1 MALNNVI
8 TNIDA
13 LLNNVELNET
23 DISNS
28 ICIDTLNNRIGI
40 KNIEP
45 DYELDI
51 SGDIRLKKILFLNKK
66 VSEIDNSSNDIIY
79 NQNHLVFKNGI
90 HIKNNSVFDLSLS
103 CLDIISN
110 SGEIIEISCNKIT
123 NGGYVN
129 TLGLDSTFI
138 NTKNIIVENI
148 IDDLSINNCDID
160 ILDVSNLT
168 VSNDVTVSNDL
179 TVTGT
184 FHYSSDNRLKHNQI
198 DISNGLEIIRMLK
211 PKKYYKTKKILDN
224 SFNKDIN
231 NDYITEVGFIAQDI
245 NKIEE
250 LNYCVKEVK
259 NNLYALNYNNIF
271 VYGIQAIQSLDSKI
285 NTVFDLSKNEII
297 NELSFNM
304 LSINKKLDDISNNI
318 NNINLESNDS
328 KYLNIKELIINQTK
342 LINTLN
348 NRITILEEKIK

>member
-66 VSEIDNSSNDIIY
+66 VSEIDNLSNDIIY

-90 HIKNNSVFDLSLS
+90 HIKNNSIFDLSLS

-110 SGEIIEISCNKIT
+110 SGEIIEISSNKIT
-123 NGGYVN
+123 NGEYIY

-148 IDDLSINNCDID
+148 IDDLSVNNCDIN
-160 ILDVSNLT
+160 ILDVSYIT
-168 VSNDVTVSNDL
+168 VSEDL
-179 TVTGT
+179 LVGT
-184 FHYSSDNRLKHNQI
+184 HNITSDNRLKHNQI
-198 DISNGLEIIRMLK
+198 DISNGLEIIRLLK
-211 PKKYYKTKKILDN
+211 PKKYFKTKKILDN

-231 NDYITEVGFIAQDI
+231 KDYFIEAGFISQDI

-271 VYGIQAIQSLDSKI
+271 VYGIQAIQNLDNRMNNI
-285 NTVFDLSKNEII
+285 FDLSKNKII
-297 NELSFNM
+297 NELSLNI
-304 LSINKKLDDISNNI
+304 LQINKKLNDISNNI
-318 NNINLESNDS
+318 NNINLESNDF

-342 LINTLN
+342 LINALN

>member
-66 VSEIDNSSNDIIY
+66 VSEIDNLSNDIIY

-90 HIKNNSVFDLSLS
+90 HIKNNSIFDLSLS

-148 IDDLSINNCDID
+148 IDDLSINNCDINTF
-160 ILDVSNLT
+160 DVSYIT
-168 VSNDVTVSNDL
+168 VSEDL
-179 TVTGT
+179 TVNGT
-184 FHYSSDNRLKHNQI
+184 HNISSDNRLKHNQI
-198 DISNGLEIIRMLK
+198 DISNGIEIIRLLK

-250 LNYCVKEVK
+250 LNYCVKEAK

-285 NTVFDLSKNEII
+285 NNIFDLSRNEII
-297 NELSFNM
+297 NELSLNM

-342 LINTLN
+342 LINALN

>member
-45 DYELDI
+45 NYELDI
-51 SGDIRLKKILFLNKK
+51 SGDIRLKKILFLNKT
-66 VSEIDNSSNDIIY
+66 VSEIDISSNDIIY

-110 SGEIIEISCNKIT
+110 SGEIIEISCNKVR
-123 NGGYVN
+123 NGGYIY
-129 TLGLDSTFI
+129 TLGLDSSFI

-148 IDDLSINNCDID
+148 IDDLSINNCDIN
-160 ILDVSNLT
+160 ILDVSNIT
-168 VSNDVTVSNDL
+168 VLDDL
-179 TVTGT
+179 TVNGT
-184 FHYSSDNRLKHNQI
+184 HNISDYRLKHNQI
-198 DISNGLEIIRMLK
+198 DISNGLEIIRLLK
-211 PKKYYKTKKILDN
+211 PKKYFKTKKILDN

-231 NDYITEVGFIAQDI
+231 KDYFIEAGFIAQDI
-245 NKIEE
+245 NKIKE
-250 LNYCVKEVK
+250 LDYSVKEVK
-259 NNLYALNYNNIF
+259 DNLYALNYNNIF
-271 VYGIQAIQSLDSKI
+271 VYGIQAIQSLDNKI
-285 NTVFDLSKNEII
+285 NNVFDSSKNQII
-297 NELSFNM
+297 NELSLNM

>member
-66 VSEIDNSSNDIIY
+66 VSEIDNLSNDIIY

-90 HIKNNSVFDLSLS
+90 HIKNNSIFDLSLS

-148 IDDLSINNCDID
+148 IDDLSINNCDINTF
-160 ILDVSNLT
+160 DVSYIT
-168 VSNDVTVSNDL
+168 VSEDL
-179 TVTGT
+179 TVNGT
-184 FHYSSDNRLKHNQI
+184 HNISSDNRLKHNQI
-198 DISNGLEIIRMLK
+198 DISNGIEIIRLLK

-285 NTVFDLSKNEII
+285 NNIFDLSRNEII
-297 NELSFNM
+297 NELSLNM

-342 LINTLN
+342 LINALN

>member
-66 VSEIDNSSNDIIY
+66 VSEIDNLSNDIIY

-110 SGEIIEISCNKIT
+110 SGEIIEISCNKVR
-123 NGGYVN
+123 NGGYIY

-168 VSNDVTVSNDL
+168 VSNDLTVNDL
-179 TVTGT
+179 TVYGEFTN
-184 FHYSSDNRLKHNQI
+184 SSDNRLKHNQI
-198 DISNGLEIIRMLK
+198 DISNGLEIIRLLK
-211 PKKYYKTKKILDN
+211 PKKYFKTKKILDN

-231 NDYITEVGFIAQDI
+231 KDYFIEAGFIAQDI
-245 NKIEE
+245 NKIKE
-250 LNYCVKEVK
+250 LDYSVKK
-259 NNLYALNYNNIF
+259 LKDNIYALNYNNIF
-271 VYGIQAIQSLDSKI
+271 VYGIQAIQCLDKKI
-285 NTVFDLSKNEII
+285 NNIFDLSKNQII
-297 NELSFNM
+297 NELSLNM